1 MALLDLVCSGCFY
14 RLSFS
19 TSSLSGSTESLNAV
33 AKSLVTSAQGLLTRV
48 GAVYELIQAADLTI
62 YSQFVDASFIAFE
75 EAVDITR
82 PLDVKMFSKL
92 TKIAI
97 KFLLQQQTLAQ
108 ELGHLE
114 VVLEFYL
121 GK

>member
-1 MALLDLVCSGCFY
+1 MSASP
-14 RLSFS
+14 
-19 TSSLSGSTESLNAV
+19 EALNAV
-33 AKSLVTSAQGLLTRV
+33 AKSLVTSAQDLSSRV
-48 GAVYELIQAADLTI
+48 GAIYELIQVADLSD
-62 YSQFVDASFIAFE
+62 YSQFVDASFSAFE
-75 EAVDITR
+75 EAVEVTR
-82 PLDVKMFSKL
+82 PLDVKMFLKL

-114 VVLEFYL
+114 VILQFYF